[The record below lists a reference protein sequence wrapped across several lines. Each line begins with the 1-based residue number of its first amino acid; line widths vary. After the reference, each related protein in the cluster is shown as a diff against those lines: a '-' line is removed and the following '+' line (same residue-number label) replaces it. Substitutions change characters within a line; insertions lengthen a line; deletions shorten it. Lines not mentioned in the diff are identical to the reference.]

1 MGNTCRGSLRG
12 KYFQGFSQPEDP
24 SRRSNPSD
32 PSDSEHLPKQN
43 PNSADNN
50 NNNSNNN
57 NNNNNNNINNNKR
70 NLPFKKDTIMR
81 RGPDNQA
88 YYVLGHKTHN
98 IRDLYTLGR
107 KLGQGQFGTTYLCTE
122 NSTNIEY
129 ACKSISK
136 RKLIS
141 KEDVEDVRREI
152 QIMHHLAGHKNIVTI
167 KGAYEDPLYVHIVME
182 LCSGGELF
190 DRIIQRGHYTER
202 KAAEL
207 TKIIVGVVE
216 TCHSLG
222 VMHRDLKPENFLLV
236 NKDDDFSLKAID
248 FGLSVFFKPGQVFT
262 DVVGS
267 PYYVAPEVLL
277 KHYGPEADVWT
288 AGVILYILLSGVPPF
303 WAETQQ
309 GIFDAVLKGHIDFD
323 SDPWPLISDSAKDL
337 IRKMLCSRPS
347 ERLTAHEVL
356 CHPWIC
362 ENGVAP
368 DRALDP
374 AVLSRLKQFS
384 AMNKLKKMALRVIAE
399 SLSEEEI
406 AGLREMFQAM
416 DTDNSGAITFDE
428 LKAGLRRYGSTLKD
442 TEIRDLMEAVG
453 HSSMKIIHLYFV
465 YLPPSLFSSLLFTLC
480 SIQLKHLLFQAD
492 VDNSGTI
499 DYGEFIAATIHLNKL
514 EREEHLIAAFRYF
527 DKDGSG
533 YITVD
538 ELQQAC
544 IEHNMTDVFLED
556 IIREVDQDNDG
567 RIDYGE
573 FAAMMQGNAGIGRRT
588 MRNSLNLSMRDAPG
602 V

>member
-1 MGNTCRGSLRG
+1 MGNSC
-12 KYFQGFSQPEDP
+12 
-24 SRRSNPSD
+24 RRSSKD
-32 PSDSEHLPKQN
+32 KIYQ
-43 PNSADNN
+43 ANN
-50 NNNSNNN
+50 NNNTKPEENNSKSDRSVPDQSPTSQESSKEAHSNNN
-57 NNNNNNNINNNKR
+57 KD
-70 NLPFKKDTIMR
+70 KKDPALVIPSKEPIMR
-81 RGPDNQA
+81 RNMDNQA
-88 YYVLGHKTHN
+88 YYVLGHKTPN
-98 IRDLYTLGR
+98 IRDLYTLSR

-122 NSTNIEY
+122 LATGVDY

-152 QIMHHLAGHKNIVTI
+152 QIMHHLAGHGNIVTI
-167 KGAYEDPLYVHIVME
+167 KGAYEDSLYVHIVME
-182 LCSGGELF
+182 LCAGGELF
-190 DRIIQRGHYTER
+190 DRIIQRGHYSER

-216 TCHSLG
+216 ACHSLG

-248 FGLSVFFKPGQVFT
+248 FGLSIFFKPGQIFT

-277 KHYGPEADVWT
+277 KRYGPEADVWT

-309 GIFDAVLKGHIDFD
+309 GIFDAVLKGYIDFD
-323 SDPWPLISDSAKDL
+323 SDPWPVISDSAKDL
-337 IRKMLCSRPS
+337 IRRMLCSKPA

-356 CHPWIC
+356 RHPWIC

-384 AMNKLKKMALRVIAE
+384 AMNKLKKMALKVIAE

-428 LKAGLRRYGSTLKD
+428 LKAGLRKYGSTLKD
-442 TEIRDLMEAVG
+442 TEIHDLMEA
-453 HSSMKIIHLYFV
+453 
-465 YLPPSLFSSLLFTLC
+465 
-480 SIQLKHLLFQAD
+480 AD

-499 DYGEFIAATIHLNKL
+499 DYSEFIAATIHLNKL
-514 EREEHLIAAFRYF
+514 EREEHLVAAFQYF

-533 YITVD
+533 YITID

-544 IEHNMTDVFLED
+544 VEHSMTDVFLED
-556 IIREVDQDNDG
+556 IIKEVDQNNDG
-567 RIDYGE
+567 KIDYGE
-573 FAAMMQGNAGIGRRT
+573 FVEMMQKGNAGVGRRT
-588 MRNSLNLSMRDAPG
+588 MRNSLNISMRDA
-602 V
+602 

>member
-50 NNNSNNN
+50 NNSNNN
-57 NNNNNNNINNNKR
+57 NNININNNKR

-374 AVLSRLKQFS
+374 AV
-384 AMNKLKKMALRVIAE
+384 IAE

-442 TEIRDLMEAVG
+442 TEIRDLMEA
-453 HSSMKIIHLYFV
+453 
-465 YLPPSLFSSLLFTLC
+465 
-480 SIQLKHLLFQAD
+480 AD

>member
-1 MGNTCRGSLRG
+1 MGNSC
-12 KYFQGFSQPEDP
+12 
-24 SRRSNPSD
+24 RRSSKD
-32 PSDSEHLPKQN
+32 KIHQG
-43 PNSADNN
+43 NN
-50 NNNSNNN
+50 NNTKPEDSNSKSSDRSTE
-57 NNNNNNNINNNKR
+57 IIIPQELPKEAHNKDPA
-70 NLPFKKDTIMR
+70 LVIPLKEPIMR
-81 RGPDNQA
+81 RNMDNQA
-88 YYVLGHKTHN
+88 YYVLGHKTPN
-98 IRDLYTLGR
+98 IRDLYTLSR

-122 NSTNIEY
+122 LATGVDY

-152 QIMHHLAGHKNIVTI
+152 QIMHHLAGHGNIVTI
-167 KGAYEDPLYVHIVME
+167 KGAYEDSLYVHIVME
-182 LCSGGELF
+182 LCAGGELF
-190 DRIIQRGHYTER
+190 DRIIQRGHYSER

-216 TCHSLG
+216 ACHSLG

-248 FGLSVFFKPGQVFT
+248 FGLSIFFKPGQIFT

-277 KHYGPEADVWT
+277 KRYGPEADVWT

-309 GIFDAVLKGHIDFD
+309 GIFDAVLKGYIDFD
-323 SDPWPLISDSAKDL
+323 SDPWPVISDSAKDL
-337 IRKMLCSRPS
+337 IRRMLCSKPA

-356 CHPWIC
+356 RHPWIC

-384 AMNKLKKMALRVIAE
+384 AMNKLKKMALKVIAE

-428 LKAGLRRYGSTLKD
+428 LKAGLRKYGSTLKD
-442 TEIRDLMEAVG
+442 TEIHDLMEA
-453 HSSMKIIHLYFV
+453 
-465 YLPPSLFSSLLFTLC
+465 
-480 SIQLKHLLFQAD
+480 AD

-499 DYGEFIAATIHLNKL
+499 DYSEFIAATIHLNKL
-514 EREEHLIAAFRYF
+514 EREEHLVAAFQYF

-533 YITVD
+533 YITID

-544 IEHNMTDVFLED
+544 VEHSMTDVFLED
-556 IIREVDQDNDG
+556 IIKEVDQNNDG
-567 RIDYGE
+567 KIDYGE
-573 FAAMMQGNAGIGRRT
+573 FVEMMQKGNAGVGRRT
-588 MRNSLNLSMRDAPG
+588 MRNSLNISMRDA
-602 V
+602 

>member
-1 MGNTCRGSLRG
+1 MGNSCRGSFG
-12 KYFQGFSQPEDP
+12 SKYH
-24 SRRSNPSD
+24 RRSSAEPPSSKCLHQSECSSVPD
-32 PSDSEHLPKQN
+32 DSPKKPPKQQRE
-43 PNSADNN
+43 AAAAV
-50 NNNSNNN
+50 
-57 NNNNNNNINNNKR
+57 
-70 NLPFKKDTIMR
+70 IMR
-81 RGPDNQA
+81 RGFDPSSN
-88 YYVLGHKTHN
+88 YVLGHKTPD
-98 IRDLYTLGR
+98 IRDLYILGR

-122 NSTNIEY
+122 IATGNDY
-129 ACKSISK
+129 ACKSIAK

-152 QIMHHLAGHKNIVTI
+152 QIMHHLSGHKNVVTI
-167 KGAYEDPLYVHIVME
+167 KGAFEDALYVHIVME

-190 DRIIQRGHYTER
+190 DRIIERGHFSER

-207 TKIIVGVVE
+207 IRIIVGVVE
-216 TCHSLG
+216 ACHSLG

-236 NKDDDFSLKAID
+236 NKDDDSSLKAID
-248 FGLSVFFKPGQVFT
+248 FGLSVFFKPGQIFT

-267 PYYVAPEVLL
+267 PYYVAPEVLC

-309 GIFDAVLKGHIDFD
+309 GIFDAIMKGVIDFD
-323 SDPWPLISDSAKDL
+323 SDPWPLISESAKVL
-337 IRKMLCSRPS
+337 IKKMLCSLPS
-347 ERLTAHEVL
+347 ERLTAHQVL

-362 ENGVAP
+362 EHGVAP

-399 SLSEEEI
+399 GLSEEEI

-416 DTDNSGAITFDE
+416 DTDNSGSITFDE

-442 TEIRDLMEAVG
+442 TEIRDLMEA
-453 HSSMKIIHLYFV
+453 
-465 YLPPSLFSSLLFTLC
+465 
-480 SIQLKHLLFQAD
+480 AD

-499 DYGEFIAATIHLNKL
+499 DYGEFIAATVHLNKL
-514 EREEHLIAAFRYF
+514 EREEHLVAAFSYF

-544 IEHNMTDVFLED
+544 KEHNMTDASLED

-567 RIDYGE
+567 RIDYSE
-573 FAAMMQGNAGIGRRT
+573 FVAMMRKGTMGIGRRT
-588 MRNSLNLSMRDAPG
+588 LRNSLNVSMRDAPG
-602 V
+602 AL

>member
-1 MGNTCRGSLRG
+1 MGNSCRRSS
-12 KYFQGFSQPEDP
+12 KDKIYQSNNTKPEDH
-24 SRRSNPSD
+24 SKSSSTTNVVSSDRSVPT
-32 PSDSEHLPKQN
+32 SEQSSKEAAH
-43 PNSADNN
+43 NN
-50 NNNSNNN
+50 NN
-57 NNNNNNNINNNKR
+57 
-70 NLPFKKDTIMR
+70 KDKNPALVIPSREPIMR
-81 RGPDNQA
+81 RNMDNQA
-88 YYVLGHKTHN
+88 YYVLGHKTPN
-98 IRDLYTLGR
+98 IRDLYTLSR

-122 NSTNIEY
+122 LATGVDY

-152 QIMHHLAGHKNIVTI
+152 QIMHHLAGHGNIVTI
-167 KGAYEDPLYVHIVME
+167 KGAYEDSLYVHIVME
-182 LCSGGELF
+182 LCAGGELF
-190 DRIIQRGHYTER
+190 DRIIQRGHYSER

-216 TCHSLG
+216 ACHSLG

-248 FGLSVFFKPGQVFT
+248 FGLSIFFKPGQIFT

-277 KHYGPEADVWT
+277 KRYGPEADVWT

-309 GIFDAVLKGHIDFD
+309 GIFDAVLKGYIDFD
-323 SDPWPLISDSAKDL
+323 SDPWPVISDSAKDL
-337 IRKMLCSRPS
+337 IRRMLCSKPA

-356 CHPWIC
+356 RHPWIC

-384 AMNKLKKMALRVIAE
+384 AMNKLKKMALKVIAE

-428 LKAGLRRYGSTLKD
+428 LKAGLRKYGSTLKD
-442 TEIRDLMEAVG
+442 TEIHDLMEA
-453 HSSMKIIHLYFV
+453 
-465 YLPPSLFSSLLFTLC
+465 
-480 SIQLKHLLFQAD
+480 AD

-499 DYGEFIAATIHLNKL
+499 DYSEFIAATIHLNKL
-514 EREEHLIAAFRYF
+514 EREEHLVAAFQYF

-533 YITVD
+533 YITID

-544 IEHNMTDVFLED
+544 VEHSMTDVFLED
-556 IIREVDQDNDG
+556 IIKEVDKNNDG
-567 RIDYGE
+567 QIDYGE
-573 FAAMMQGNAGIGRRT
+573 FVEMMQKGNAGVGRRT
-588 MRNSLNLSMRDAPG
+588 MRNSLNISMRDA
-602 V
+602 

>member
-50 NNNSNNN
+50 NSNN

-384 AMNKLKKMALRVIAE
+384 AMNKLKKMALRVSEANGF
-399 SLSEEEI
+399 LSI
-406 AGLREMFQAM
+406 CLVM
-416 DTDNSGAITFDE
+416 N
-428 LKAGLRRYGSTLKD
+428 
-442 TEIRDLMEAVG
+442 VC
-453 HSSMKIIHLYFV
+453 LYFIV
-465 YLPPSLFSSLLFTLC
+465 
-480 SIQLKHLLFQAD
+480 K
-492 VDNSGTI
+492 
-499 DYGEFIAATIHLNKL
+499 
-514 EREEHLIAAFRYF
+514 
-527 DKDGSG
+527 
-533 YITVD
+533 
-538 ELQQAC
+538 
-544 IEHNMTDVFLED
+544 
-556 IIREVDQDNDG
+556 
-567 RIDYGE
+567 
-573 FAAMMQGNAGIGRRT
+573 
-588 MRNSLNLSMRDAPG
+588 
-602 V
+602 